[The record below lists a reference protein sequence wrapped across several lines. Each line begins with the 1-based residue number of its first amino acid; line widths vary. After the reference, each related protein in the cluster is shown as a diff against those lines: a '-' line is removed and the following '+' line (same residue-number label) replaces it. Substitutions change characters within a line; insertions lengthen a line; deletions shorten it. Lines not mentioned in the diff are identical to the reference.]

1 MTDLAALAPPKSGRW
16 TPQRKE
22 AVVLAIRRRE
32 VGVAQACAAL
42 GLDQSEVETWIRQF
56 QRHGRPGLA
65 VMRLQDCGRRRDVAN
80 ARRVERAKA

>member
-1 MTDLAALAPPKSGRW
+1 VTDVLTLAPPDSGRW

-42 GLDQSEVETWIRQF
+42 GLDQTEVETWLKDFEQ
-56 QRHGRPGLA
+56 HGRPGLA
-65 VMRLQDCGRRRDVAN
+65 VMRLQDCGRRHAAPT
-80 ARRVERAKA
+80 ARRSKGAKA